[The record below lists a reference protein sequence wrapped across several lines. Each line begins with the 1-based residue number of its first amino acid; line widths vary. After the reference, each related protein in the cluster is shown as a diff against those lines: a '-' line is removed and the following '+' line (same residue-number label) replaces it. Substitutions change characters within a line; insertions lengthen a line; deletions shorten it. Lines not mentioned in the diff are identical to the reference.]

1 MQNNVGKTD
10 KLIRTIVA
18 LIIAALY
25 FTGTIQ
31 GTVAAVLGIIAIIFV
46 VTSLV
51 GTCPIYLILKLSSKK

>member
-25 FTGTIQ
+25 FTGTIE
-31 GTVAAVLGIIAIIFV
+31 GTVAAVLGIIAIIFA
-46 VTSLV
+46 VTSLI

>member
-25 FTGTIQ
+25 FTGTIE